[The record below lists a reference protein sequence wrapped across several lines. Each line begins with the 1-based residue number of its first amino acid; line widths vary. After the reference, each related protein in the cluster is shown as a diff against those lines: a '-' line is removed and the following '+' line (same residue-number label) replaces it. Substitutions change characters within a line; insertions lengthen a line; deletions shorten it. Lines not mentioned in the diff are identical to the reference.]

1 MLRCY
6 IPFWYSCWSYV
17 GMYGGR
23 QQISLGQGCWYKG
36 TTAHEIGKLVNS
48 CICRFWKK
56 VPALKVWLTT
66 RFYTHFAEATRAV
79 EAEEEPPQKKERKE
93 RVATSKPTNSLPI
106 RVHPVV
112 KDSVHRLPWSAT
124 QRSTNKDVYDH
135 LRLRRRH
142 THAHFYRDSLCPMNG
157 SVFLFYRLG
166 HALGFYHEQSRPDR
180 DLYVKIML
188 ENIYDGISY
197 NLSL

>member
-1 MLRCY
+1 M
-6 IPFWYSCWSYV
+6 
-17 GMYGGR
+17 
-23 QQISLGQGCWYKG
+23 SLLK
-36 TTAHEIGKLVNS
+36 ERNL
-48 CICRFWKK
+48 
-56 VPALKVWLTT
+56 ALKVWLTT

-79 EAEEEPPQKKERKE
+79 EAEEEPKKKERKE

-106 RVHPVV
+106 RVHPLV
-112 KDSVHRLPWSAT
+112 KDFVHRLPWLAT
-124 QRSTNKDVYDH
+124 QRSTNKGDYGH

-142 THAHFYRDSLCPMNG
+142 THANFYRDSLCPMNG